1 MDVDD
6 QFDLDHLFLTERKC
20 RTCKIAKSLT
30 DSFYRIRK
38 NNTLSSSY
46 SYECKECTIK
56 RMIKSKK
63 KKRYSSEWQYPDW

>member
-30 DSFYRIRK
+30 DSFYRIIHMNVR
-38 NNTLSSSY
+38 NA
-46 SYECKECTIK
+46 
-56 RMIKSKK
+56 
-63 KKRYSSEWQYPDW
+63 P